1 MKAADFEYVRVTS
14 LAQAFEQLAQ
24 RGESAQILAG
34 GQSLMPMLNLR
45 LATPGC
51 LIDIGGLPGLRDIRH
66 DGAMLHVGALVT
78 HRQLQ
83 ESALVSRLVP
93 LLAQAVPH
101 VAHLAIRN
109 AGTLGGSL
117 ALADPAAE
125 YPAVAL
131 ALGATFVVQGAQG
144 VRRIGADDFFQ
155 GLYQTARLPHE
166 ILVGV
171 EFPVVTPAGRAHFSE
186 LARRRGDFAMVGL
199 AAQFEINEGVIARVR
214 LAYLAV
220 ADRPVL
226 AAGAM
231 AALQGRAPDAQAVRA
246 ARVALAGDLDPPGD
260 LQCDPATKRHLAGVL
275 LTRAIEQ
282 MRQSA

>member
-1 MKAADFEYVRVTS
+1 
-14 LAQAFEQLAQ
+14 
-24 RGESAQILAG
+24 
-34 GQSLMPMLNLR
+34 
-45 LATPGC
+45 
-51 LIDIGGLPGLRDIRH
+51 
-66 DGAMLHVGALVT
+66 
-78 HRQLQ
+78 
-83 ESALVSRLVP
+83 
-93 LLAQAVPH
+93 
-101 VAHLAIRN
+101 
-109 AGTLGGSL
+109 
-117 ALADPAAE
+117 
-125 YPAVAL
+125 
-131 ALGATFVVQGAQG
+131 
-144 VRRIGADDFFQ
+144 
-155 GLYQTARLPHE
+155 
-166 ILVGV
+166 
-171 EFPVVTPAGRAHFSE
+171 
-186 LARRRGDFAMVGL
+186 MVGL